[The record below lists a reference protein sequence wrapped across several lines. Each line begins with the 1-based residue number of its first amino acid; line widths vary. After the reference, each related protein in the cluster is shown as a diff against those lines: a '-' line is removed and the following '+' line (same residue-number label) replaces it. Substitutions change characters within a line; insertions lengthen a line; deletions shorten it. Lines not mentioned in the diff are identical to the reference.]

1 MTYQISLEQLR
12 KAVSAFATSKRNS
25 EDVFAIKDA
34 LHRYF
39 LGHAPLFDVV
49 DGQVTVNPSI
59 NLYIAWKDSNISFFW
74 CFSVDSPAA
83 EMMLS
88 NEYDSYGDMSH
99 RTAGDWLNVMENG
112 HEIKQVT
119 TESAI
124 ETVIVKRLMNA
135 PKRSLTLN
143 EQEHKT
149 TWSDADTDNSV
160 ILDHYAGSI
169 TVSWKDSKTTV
180 LMTALKHLGKL
191 ICDRLG

>member
-1 MTYQISLEQLR
+1 
-12 KAVSAFATSKRNS
+12 
-25 EDVFAIKDA
+25 
-34 LHRYF
+34 
-39 LGHAPLFDVV
+39 
-49 DGQVTVNPSI
+49 
-59 NLYIAWKDSNISFFW
+59 
-74 CFSVDSPAA
+74 
-83 EMMLS
+83 
-88 NEYDSYGDMSH
+88 
-99 RTAGDWLNVMENG
+99 MENG

-124 ETVIVKRLMNA
+124 EAVIVKRLVNA

-143 EQEHKT
+143 KKEHKT
-149 TWSDADTDNSV
+149 TWSESDAGTDNSNSV